1 MGIVDEMAT
10 ESKPTIG
17 SKAAV
22 GVEEEE
28 IYEQMNKWARQFPH
42 LQKQYQLGQ
51 LFRKTRNHSQS
62 GIDLMLQMM
71 NSFKEV
77 MELQLKEEQDKE
89 KRAILQND
97 VKSMEHMLLLLKQAN
112 IDVEK
117 DHILMMLRG
126 FVS

>member
-1 MGIVDEMAT
+1 MGLVDEMANDV
-10 ESKPTIG
+10 KPTIG
-17 SKAAV
+17 SKQALS
-22 GVEEEE
+22 VEEEE
-28 IYEQMNKWARQFPH
+28 IYDQMNKWSRQFPH
-42 LQKQYQLGQ
+42 LLKQYQLGQ
-51 LFRKTRNHSQS
+51 LFRKTRNHSTS
-62 GIDLMLQMM
+62 GIDLMLQLM

-77 MELQLKEEQDKE
+77 MELDLKDEFDKE

-117 DHILMMLRG
+117 DQILMMLRG